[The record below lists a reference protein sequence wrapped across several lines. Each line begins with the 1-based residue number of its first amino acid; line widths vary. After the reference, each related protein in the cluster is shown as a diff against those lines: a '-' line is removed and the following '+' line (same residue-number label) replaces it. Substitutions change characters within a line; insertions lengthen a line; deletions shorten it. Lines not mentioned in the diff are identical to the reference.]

1 MEGCDGREDVNSQQ
15 ALEPRWSARVRIVF
29 AIRGPDFQTGK
40 NHLIWIGIR
49 IVVKRVVALVVISH
63 TAVDR
68 GDRGLTSPRLDHY
81 GPASYSTASK

>member
-1 MEGCDGREDVNSQQ
+1 MEGCDGREMSTPSRLLSH
-15 ALEPRWSARVRIVF
+15 AGPRVRIVF

-68 GDRGLTSPRLDHY
+68 GDRGLTSPC
-81 GPASYSTASK
+81 A